1 MKNTY
6 THTHAYIDRYRE
18 KEGTGAWRSLIES
31 CAVERSMM
39 CQCVCD
45 RLFLLAA
52 GWIKNSD
59 SSQEDNNRQGR
70 AALLQVTWFQV
81 KWLDPI
87 LVYPANSLVLEND
100 PPRLRSRED
109 CKVYSG
115 IGNCSSIRTLGEK
128 RIYEA
133 QVFFFGSKDARKY
146 NNWY

>member
-1 MKNTY
+1 
-6 THTHAYIDRYRE
+6 
-18 KEGTGAWRSLIES
+18 
-31 CAVERSMM
+31 M

-100 PPRLRSRED
+100 PPPPGWDL
-109 CKVYSG
+109 
-115 IGNCSSIRTLGEK
+115 EK
-128 RIYEA
+128 IAKFILELEIVP
-133 QVFFFGSKDARKY
+133 Q
-146 NNWY
+146 